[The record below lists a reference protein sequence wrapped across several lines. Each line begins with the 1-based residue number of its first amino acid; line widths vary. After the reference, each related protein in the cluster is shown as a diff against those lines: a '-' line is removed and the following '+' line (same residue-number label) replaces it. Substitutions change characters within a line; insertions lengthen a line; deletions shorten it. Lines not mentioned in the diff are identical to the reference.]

1 MKSFVPLALVI
12 IFLSGC
18 PNSKVPKAPPGVP
31 EPKASL
37 NLLMSAAA
45 PVAISAI
52 FL

>member
-1 MKSFVPLALVI
+1 MKSFVPLVLVI

-18 PNSKVPKAPPGVP
+18 PNSKVPKAPPSVP

-37 NLLMSAAA
+37 SLLLSAAI
-45 PVAISAI
+45 PIAISAV

>member
-1 MKSFVPLALVI
+1 MKSFVPLVLVI

-18 PNSKVPKAPPGVP
+18 PNSKIPKAPPSVP

-37 NLLMSAAA
+37 GLPLRAAI
-45 PVAISAI
+45 PIAISAV